1 MRLAVACSL
10 PPFFFCTASSSLC
23 FFFFF
28 FLMIR
33 RPPRSTLFPY
43 TTLFRAS
50 RPVGSRS
57 PRRAQSRQRHA
68 RRTTRPSHRTD
79 HEERLRLC
87 VRSRLGPTA
96 LSRGRASHATVR
108 PHGRAGVADAAHPA
122 AAPTV
127 RAPDDRR
134 G

>member
-43 TTLFRAS
+43 TTLFRSS
-50 RPVGSRS
+50 RPMGSRS

-96 LSRGRASHATVR
+96 FSRGRASHAAFR
-108 PHGRAGVADAAHPA
+108 PQARAGVADTANHPVSR
-122 AAPTV
+122 TV
-127 RAPDDRR
+127 LDQDTR
-134 G
+134 